1 MASVLVTGASG
12 FLGAAIIP
20 RLLQAG
26 HRVTGLDPVP
36 ALDRSARHIVG
47 DLSDQRWIT
56 ELLRAEN
63 VTHVIHCGGISGP
76 MVLSDD
82 PARVMDINVTGSLNL
97 LQAALARN
105 VKTFVYCSSVSAIGD
120 FYESKPI
127 DDSYRL
133 HPTSAYG
140 CSKAA
145 VDMVLLGLYRRVPL
159 DLCSLRFTSIYGP
172 GRRTRLVVD
181 DIVAAAAQGKPA
193 LVQSTTD
200 WPYIYIDDAADAAV
214 SACFS
219 ERRRQL
225 FYFIAYPEQVTL
237 DDLAAAAAG
246 GKPVQLLWDEAL
258 PRAARGPLDIAPA
271 RRDFDFTPKIDH
283 RTGIRRMVET
293 YQSMQA

>member
-1 MASVLVTGASG
+1 M
-12 FLGAAIIP
+12 
-20 RLLQAG
+20 
-26 HRVTGLDPVP
+26 TGLDPVP
-36 ALDRSARHIVG
+36 ALDRAARHIVG
-47 DLSDQRWIT
+47 DLSDQRRIT

-120 FYESKPI
+120 FYENKPI
-127 DDSYRL
+127 DDSYPL

-225 FYFIAYPEQVTL
+225 FYFIAYPEQVNLTTWLPRRPGESRSNFYWTKRYRAPRVDRSTL
-237 DDLAAAAAG
+237 RPRGAISTSHQKLIIEQAFAG
-246 GKPVQLLWDEAL
+246 WLKPISQCRHEIIHTPLSGQTALVIVKTFLQLLS
-258 PRAARGPLDIAPA
+258 
-271 RRDFDFTPKIDH
+271 
-283 RTGIRRMVET
+283 VEG
-293 YQSMQA
+293 